1 MIETK
6 SLHPDKLEAIR
17 KCENDPCGAS
27 RSLDPDSRAYLEWV
41 EVERYE
47 HYARWMRETFGF
59 DRFPDKRVLEVGFGL
74 GSDLMHFGRGGSEV
88 YGVDLTPRHVE
99 LASRR
104 FLAFGMQAYL
114 VLGDAECL
122 QYRSESFDVV
132 YSFGVL
138 HHTADMRAAVGEIY
152 RVLRRGGIV
161 FLVVYRRHS
170 VPAAWKLVVEGI
182 LKGQL
187 FVTDWRTLLSS
198 LEGRPD

>member
-1 MIETK
+1 MRH
-6 SLHPDKLEAIR
+6 SDKLEAISQWN
-17 KCENDPCGAS
+17 NDPCGAVDG
-27 RSLDPDSRAYLEWV
+27 LDPDSRVYW
-41 EVERYE
+41 ERVDANRYDR
-47 HYARWMRETFGF
+47 YAPWMRETMGF
-59 DRFPDKRVLEVGFGL
+59 DRYPGKRVLEVGFGL
-74 GSDLMHFGRGGSEV
+74 GSDLMQFARGGSEV